1 MGLALHPERNPPVK
15 TMTDEQLARHI
26 LENFEGPWPPVFL
39 ILGGGFACG
48 CPTKPRPLFP
58 EQAIAI
64 IGYALAK
71 AGAQVW
77 QDKDCWRVV
86 GSSHKKHPTHFHALF
101 ASAKAQG
108 LVTPKDTD
116 NDEWPVPDDV
126 TPKEKP

>member
-1 MGLALHPERNPPVK
+1 MSTEEELV
-15 TMTDEQLARHI
+15 RHAI
-26 LENFEGPWPPVFL
+26 ENFEGPWP
-39 ILGGGFACG
+39 IIKG
-48 CPTKPRPLFP
+48 CSGNAWWLPNDDPQRGQLLSINTV
-58 EQAIAI
+58 IAI

-77 QDKDCWRVV
+77 QDKDCWRIV